1 MTDAQFSSSAL
12 SAAITFKV
20 QKKVLENLRAE
31 LVFADQAYAEQGDFM
46 PGFDTLKFVSVP
58 DLSFTGTTTPLTE
71 GTRPDKRSMSISTV
85 SVSTDQYGDLISI
98 TDIAKVKSPL
108 EITAIASERL
118 SRVAAQ
124 AIDKITRDV
133 VAAGGTPF
141 YATESNGDANTSRA
155 GLSSTAKLKAADLR
169 KLRATMYKNS
179 IPTFGDGYY
188 RLWISPE
195 QGYDLRNDTN
205 TGAFIDVNKYATPET
220 LLRGELGRMEG
231 FRIMEGVNTATFAS
245 TATVHAGIAL
255 GNIKGWGAGELQTLK
270 TYYVAPG
277 GDHQDPLGQE
287 ELIGFKVNFGCAVL
301 SNSYYYRVESAATA
315 L

>member
-1 MTDAQFSSSAL
+1 MADTQFASSAL

-31 LVFADQAYAEQGDFM
+31 LVFADQSYAEQGDFM

-58 DLSFTGTTTPLTE
+58 DLSFSGTTTPLTE

-85 SVSTDQYGDLISI
+85 SVSTAQYGDLISI

-124 AIDKITRDV
+124 AIDKITRDI
-133 VAAGGTPF
+133 VAAGGTAF
-141 YATESNGDANTSRA
+141 YATESNGDANTTRA
-155 GLSSTAKLKAADLR
+155 ELSSTAKLKAADLR

-231 FRIMEGVNTATFAS
+231 FRIMEVVNTATFAS
-245 TATVHAGIAL
+245 TTTVHAGIAL

-301 SNSYYYRVESAATA
+301 SNSYYYRVESAATS

>member
-1 MTDAQFSSSAL
+1 MADTQFASSAL

-58 DLSFTGTTTPLTE
+58 DLSFSGTTTPLTE
-71 GTRPDKRSMSISTV
+71 GTRPEKRSMSISTV
-85 SVSTDQYGDLISI
+85 SVSTEQYGDLISI

-108 EITAIASERL
+108 EITSIASERL

-124 AIDKITRDV
+124 AIDKITRDI
-133 VAAGGTPF
+133 VAAGGTAF
-141 YATESNGDANTSRA
+141 YATESNGDANTTRA
-155 GLSSTAKLKAADLR
+155 GLSSTALLKAADLR
-169 KLRATMYKNS
+169 KLRAKMYKNS

-195 QGYDLRNDTN
+195 QGFDLRNDTN

-231 FRIMEGVNTATFAS
+231 FRIMEVVNTATFSS
-245 TATVHAGIAL
+245 TTTVHAGIAL

-301 SNSYYYRVESAATA
+301 SNSYYYRVESAATS